1 MKAYGLTMTGG
12 YTLVEIMIALTLG
25 AILLA
30 GSLEIYS
37 SSRASWADQRLGA
50 VIVENGRVTSQV
62 IRSSFTRA
70 GYYGCV
76 PSRDNLYL
84 DKTEDLIV
92 HPYFHIAPKASGSS
106 LGLKKTPTSD
116 IATVYDADNDSM
128 VYLAG
133 PHTLSGGDAASRRIT
148 LDTAPNFSDGD
159 IVVISDCVKAT
170 ALEVEFVSDSE
181 LTYESINCGS
191 DPTECSYDENA
202 SIMKLN
208 VRRFY
213 VASNGR
219 GDESLFI
226 ALGVGSGA
234 RETELVEGVSNVTMY
249 VGLDADTIEAG
260 GSSSGSDGSIDQYVR
275 ADPDSDDT
283 EKWES
288 IVGDWNDTLAIRIDY
303 TISSQGQETLSSNF
317 STVAMVRNFRMN

>member
-76 PSRDNLYL
+76 PNRDDLYL
-84 DKTEDLIV
+84 DKTDDLTV
-92 HPYFHIAPKASGSS
+92 HPYFHIAPKASGPS
-106 LGLKKTPTSD
+106 LGLEKTPTSD
-116 IATVYDADNDSM
+116 VVTVYDADNDSM
-128 VYLAG
+128 VYLTG
-133 PHTLSGGDAASRRIT
+133 PHTLSAGNPASRTIT
-148 LDTAPNFSDGD
+148 LDAAPNFSDGD

-170 ALEVEFVSDSE
+170 ALKVESVSNSK
-181 LTYESINCGS
+181 LTYIATNCDS
-191 DPTECSYDENA
+191 DPTGCSYDENA

-219 GDESLFI
+219 GEESLYI
-226 ALGVGSGA
+226 ALGTGSGA
-234 RETELVEGVSNVTMY
+234 LETELVEGVSNVTMY
-249 VGLDADTIEAG
+249 VGLDGNTIEAG
-260 GSSSGSDGSIDQYVR
+260 GSSSGSDGSIDRYVR
-275 ADPDSDDT
+275 PSSGGTWSAA
-283 EKWES
+283 
-288 IVGDWNDTLAIRIDY
+288 VGDWSDTLAIRIDY
-303 TISSQGQETLSSNF
+303 TISSQGQETLASNF
-317 STVAMVRNFRMN
+317 STVAMVRNFRLN